1 MRPQTQRIARFGLL
15 TALALILGLMDRA
28 IPVSALLSG
37 AVPGIKLGLAN
48 TVLLYAVYLMDV
60 PSCILLMLT
69 KVLLSGFIF
78 GSLSAILYSL
88 AGGVLSLAVMLLV
101 RKNPGRGVLCASV
114 LALAADIFLLI
125 QTPHPRGQR
134 LLAVILIALGC
145 AASAVVYVLIRKGKI
160 RGVSGTSIAGAVS
173 HNAGQILA
181 AAVMLDTPRLLTFY
195 LPVLVGLGAAVGF
208 LTGIIT
214 DRVFKALRIK
224 PIQGPEEN
232 T

>member
-1 MRPQTQRIARFGLL
+1 M
-15 TALALILGLMDRA
+15 
-28 IPVSALLSG
+28 
-37 AVPGIKLGLAN
+37 
-48 TVLLYAVYLMDV
+48 
-60 PSCILLMLT
+60 
-69 KVLLSGFIF
+69 
-78 GSLSAILYSL
+78 SAILYSL
-88 AGGVLSLAVMLLV
+88 SGGVLSLAVMLLV

-114 LALAADIFLLI
+114 FALAADIFLLVR
-125 QTPHPRGQR
+125 TPNPRGQR

-145 AASAVVYVLIRKGKI
+145 IASAVVYVLIRKGKI

-214 DRVFKALRIK
+214 DRVFKALRIQ
-224 PIQGPEEN
+224 PNQSPEEKP
-232 T
+232 